1 LSGCPSVTD
10 SEVNKRF
17 AMVLFLPF
25 SLLGKTKNTLSNRQ
39 SIALSA
45 LPHLSIRS
53 SDLAPCLFGQV
64 VVVS

>member
-1 LSGCPSVTD
+1 MISFFLS
-10 SEVNKRF
+10 F
-17 AMVLFLPF
+17 A
-25 SLLGKTKNTLSNRQ
+25 GKTKNTLPNRQ